1 MRIGIN
7 KFQKMKNNGELIPMV
22 TAYDYTSAV
31 LSEQADIPLILVGD
45 SLGMVVMGLDS
56 TIPVTL
62 ENMIHHTQMVV
73 RATEKSHIVSDLPF
87 MSYQISPE
95 QAIENAG
102 RLIKESGCQ
111 SVKLEGGSA
120 VNSSIKKIVDAG
132 IPVMGHLGLTP
143 QSINQFGGFKVQGKT
158 TKSAQHLIDEA
169 LIVQEAGAY
178 SLVLEL
184 VPEELSQI
192 ITEKLDIPTIG
203 IGAGKSCDGQVQ
215 VFHDL
220 LGLYTEFSPK
230 HAKKYADV
238 ASLMKKSLQD
248 YVTEVKSGEFP
259 DEIHM
264 SHADLSDLN

>member
-120 VNSSIKKIVDAG
+120 VKSSIKKIVDAG

-169 LIVQEAGAY
+169 LIVQESGAY

-184 VPEELSQI
+184 VPEELS
-192 ITEKLDIPTIG
+192 
-203 IGAGKSCDGQVQ
+203 
-215 VFHDL
+215 
-220 LGLYTEFSPK
+220 
-230 HAKKYADV
+230 
-238 ASLMKKSLQD
+238 
-248 YVTEVKSGEFP
+248 
-259 DEIHM
+259 
-264 SHADLSDLN
+264 